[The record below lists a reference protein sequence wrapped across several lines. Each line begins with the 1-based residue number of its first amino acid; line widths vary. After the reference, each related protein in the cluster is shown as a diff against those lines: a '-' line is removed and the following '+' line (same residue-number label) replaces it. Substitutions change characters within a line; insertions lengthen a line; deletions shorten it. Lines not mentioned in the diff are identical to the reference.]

1 MPKAIK
7 KKITKPP
14 KTEADVKNMFHHAS
28 ELIRKKQKLL
38 LPAAIIL
45 VVSGISIA
53 GFFAYRSIM
62 DKKAAGLEYE
72 AYKIYYNL
80 HQKQPLQKDEQYRTA
95 LEKFKKTYDV
105 KKSPFSLF
113 YIAACYYDMGKYDD
127 ALKTLKEL
135 NEYFPDD
142 ERFVPLSYY
151 KMAIISLKKEDRES
165 ALKFLDTIYNYK
177 TGSFKDLAIIESA
190 RILDA
195 MGKTEESSK
204 KYEELTK
211 NFPNSPF
218 LEEAKARLG
227 NKKG

>member
-127 ALKTLKEL
+127 SLKTLKEL